1 MRKIEK
7 NYENFFDDFLIDI
20 AEYVSPFFYKLN
32 FTPNDI
38 TTLSLITGLASVYF
52 LYKQNIVLFSILWIV
67 SYFFDCLDGHFARK
81 YDMVTKFGDLYD
93 HVKDISVLL
102 LLTIVSFIIF
112 RQKKYFY
119 HAFVVI
125 IIFLILSNIH
135 LTCQQTLYKGA
146 NSNDEFLDFLKYI
159 YIKLGIND
167 ENCKEVIQYTKY
179 FGVGTLHLIVVL
191 STIFLTFTN

>member
-7 NYENFFDDFLIDI
+7 NYENLFDDFLIDI
-20 AEYVSPFFYKLN
+20 AEYVSPFFYKLK

-81 YDMVTKFGDLYD
+81 YNMVTKFGDLYD
-93 HVKDISVLL
+93 HVKDISVYLL
-102 LLTIVSFIIF
+102 FTIVLFIVF
-112 RQKKYFY
+112 RQKQYFY
-119 HAFVVI
+119 YALVVI
-125 IIFLILSNIH
+125 ILFLILAHVH
-135 LTCQQTLYKGA
+135 LMCQQTLYNGA
-146 NSNDEFLDFLKYI
+146 NSNDEFLDFLKNIFRILYV
-159 YIKLGIND
+159 ND

-191 STIFLTFTN
+191 SILVLHFTN

>member
-102 LLTIVSFIIF
+102 LLTIVLFIIF

>member
-179 FGVGTLHLIVVL
+179 FGVGTLHLIVVF
-191 STIFLTFTN
+191 STLFLTFTN

>member
-119 HAFVVI
+119 HAFVVV
-125 IIFLILSNIH
+125 IIFQILSNIH

-179 FGVGTLHLIVVL
+179 FGVGTLHLIVVF
-191 STIFLTFTN
+191 STLFLTFTN